1 MDQSEFESYAHPAE
15 EWTSYVR
22 QNGLPPFL
30 RYNSSKQAIDS
41 QTITNAARLKA
52 SRDFWLNFTLT
63 DNIDIKT
70 FVFSASDSQEISSR
84 VYRPKNAH
92 PKAVLL
98 YFHGGGFCS
107 GTLTSED
114 PTCIHLAQTCGITIV
129 SINYRHT
136 PQWTCP
142 TPFQDAWDARNWV
155 LHSHDQHHLP
165 FNMDLY
171 VAGTSSGA
179 CLAASI
185 VTRERLESTPTIKGQ
200 ALWCP
205 WLCLPQS
212 FLLHEFAAPE
222 LASSRQSDSRRSS
235 ESYYQPS
242 IG

>member
-1 MDQSEFESYAHPAE
+1 MDQDDFESYAHPAE

-22 QNGLPPFL
+22 QNGLPPLL
-30 RYNSSKQAIDS
+30 RYNSTKQAIES
-41 QTITNAARLKA
+41 QTITNATRLKA
-52 SRDFWLNFTLT
+52 SKDFWLNFTLT

-70 FVFSASDSQEISSR
+70 FVFSTSDFQEISSR

-92 PKAVLL
+92 PNAVLL

-165 FNMDLY
+165 LNIDLY

-185 VTRERLESTPTIKGQ
+185 VTRERLVCE
-200 ALWCP
+200 
-205 WLCLPQS
+205 
-212 FLLHEFAAPE
+212 
-222 LASSRQSDSRRSS
+222 
-235 ESYYQPS
+235 
-242 IG
+242 